1 MCERV
6 CVKAGA
12 RLSRPC
18 CVTRSHVLLYP
29 ARKKII
35 IKFSNAFIFPAMFLS
50 ARPVTVAGEE
60 TKQLDMYNVGTTA
73 GHVSDKGWT
82 SEGKY

>member
-1 MCERV
+1 MCVSRRV
-6 CVKAGA
+6 PDYPA
-12 RLSRPC
+12 PC
-18 CVTRSHVLLYP
+18 CVTRSHAMHP

-35 IKFSNAFIFPAMFLS
+35 IQFSNAFIFPVMFLS
-50 ARPVTVAGEE
+50 ARPVSVTVAGEE
-60 TKQLDMYNVGTTA
+60 TEQLDMYNGI